1 MTSLPQVV
9 ILAAG
14 ASSRFYPFNH
24 QHKSLTTILGKP
36 ILAHT
41 LESVVRAGLK
51 DVIIVTSASFPD
63 SFNSHVPQ
71 GLNVKFAHQS
81 EPLGQA
87 DAILSAK
94 SLLNRSFFV
103 LNSQQFNFDQLI
115 KPYQKCFQEANFL
128 AATFR
133 SLTKTPEKYGVFEL
147 DNDTVLDLIEK
158 PTDRGESWR
167 LVGTYFLTL
176 DALDVLAQTPTSQT
190 QLEEALV
197 QIAKDRQFLAF
208 EAKTDSPSL
217 KYPWDLFNLKDM
229 LLNSLTPKIHPD
241 SQIAASSTISGAV
254 TIDQGAII
262 HDYATIKGPAY
273 IGRGA
278 VVGAYS
284 QVRSGTVLEAGATLQ
299 RYADAKNCLFLPQSS
314 IHSGFVGDS
323 IIGSN
328 THLGAGF
335 ISANKRLD
343 RGLISISVKE
353 ELINTNL
360 TSLGAFI
367 GANTYVGVRSTTM
380 PGTILGPNSV
390 VGPGVVLKGTHP
402 DSATFRESNV

>member
-1 MTSLPQVV
+1 MTQPPQVV

-14 ASSRFYPFNH
+14 ASSRFYPFNQ
-24 QHKSLTTILGKP
+24 QHKSLVSIFGKP
-36 ILAHT
+36 ILTHT
-41 LESVVRAGLK
+41 LESVARAGFK
-51 DVIIVTSASFPD
+51 DVIVVTSPSFPD
-63 SFNSHVPQ
+63 SFTSHIPR
-71 GLNVKFAHQS
+71 GLNVKFAIQS
-81 EPLGQA
+81 KPLGQA
-87 DAILSAK
+87 NAILSAK
-94 SLLNRSFFV
+94 AHLSRSFFV

-115 KPYQKCFQEANFL
+115 KPYNKHFQEPDFL

-133 SLTKTPEKYGVFEL
+133 AKTDTPEKYGIFEL

-158 PTDRGESWR
+158 PSDRGDSWR
-167 LVGTYFLTL
+167 LVGTYFLTK

-208 EAKTDSPSL
+208 EAKVDSPSL
-217 KYPWDLFNLKDM
+217 KYPWDLFNLKDI
-229 LLNSLTPKIHPD
+229 LLNSLKPRIHPD
-241 SQIAASSTISGAV
+241 SQVAPTATISGAV
-254 TIDQGAII
+254 TIDQGAIV
-262 HDYATIKGPAY
+262 HDYAIIKEPAY

-284 QVRSGTVLEAGATLQ
+284 QVRSGTVLEAGTTLQ

-323 IIGSN
+323 IIGSD

-343 RGLISISVKE
+343 RGLISVSVKE
-353 ELINTNL
+353 ELVNTNL

-380 PGTILGPNSV
+380 PGTILGSNSV
-390 VGPGVVLKGTHP
+390 IGPGVILKGTHP
-402 DSATFRESNV
+402 DSATIRESNV

>member
-41 LESVVRAGLK
+41 LEGVVRAGLK

-63 SFNSHVPQ
+63 SFTSQIPQ
-71 GLNVKFAHQS
+71 GLDVKFVHQP

-94 SLLNRSFFV
+94 AHLDRSFFV

-115 KPYQKCFQEANFL
+115 KPYQKRFQEANFL

-133 SLTKTPEKYGVFEL
+133 TLTNTPEKYGVFEL

-158 PTDRGESWR
+158 PTKRGESWR

-176 DALDVLAQTPTSQT
+176 EALDVLAQTPTSQT

-197 QIAKDRQFLAF
+197 QLAKDRQFLAF
-208 EAKTDSPSL
+208 EAKVDSPSL
-217 KYPWDLFNLKDM
+217 KFPWDLFNLKDI
-229 LLNSLTPKIHPD
+229 LLNSLTPLIHPD
-241 SQIAASSTISGAV
+241 SHVATTSTISGAV
-254 TIDQGAII
+254 TIDQGATV
-262 HDYATIKGPAY
+262 HDYAIIKGPAY
-273 IGRGA
+273 IGKGA

-284 QVRSGTVLEAGATLQ
+284 QVRSGTVLESGATLQ

-323 IIGSN
+323 IIGSD

-343 RGLISISVKE
+343 RGLISVLVKE
-353 ELINTNL
+353 ELVNTNL
-360 TSLGAFI
+360 TSLGAFV

-390 VGPGVVLKGTHP
+390 VGPGVILKGTHP
-402 DSATFRESNV
+402 DSVTLRESNV